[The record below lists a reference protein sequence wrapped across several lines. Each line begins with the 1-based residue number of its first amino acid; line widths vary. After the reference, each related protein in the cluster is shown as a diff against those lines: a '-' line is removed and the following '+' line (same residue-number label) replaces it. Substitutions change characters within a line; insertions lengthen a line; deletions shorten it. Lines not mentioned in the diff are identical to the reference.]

1 MLNQQ
6 TLEKLHAL
14 RLHGMAEAFR
24 AQSEQAG
31 ITELSFEE
39 RFALLVDQQWNWRQN
54 RALERRLAKAKLRH
68 RASVEDIDFRSPRGL
83 DRALVRPFT
92 QDSAWVREH
101 QNLFLIGPT
110 GIGKSFLACALAE
123 KACRDGFTAFYT
135 RSSQLFR
142 DLALA
147 RADGSLRT
155 LLARLARLDVLVV
168 DDWAMA
174 PLADA
179 ERRDFL
185 EICEDRYQ
193 ARSTVL
199 TSQLP
204 VAKWHEQIG
213 DPTLADSILD
223 RLVHQ
228 PLRPLARLRQAGL
241 WVSVQ
246 SADFTANYPPTSE
259 EEPQGTRVI
268 SESATIHRESV
279 QRATKRQLTSPSGH
293 LRT

>member
-14 RLHGMAEAFR
+14 RLQGMAEAFR
-24 AQSEQAG
+24 AQAQQEG

-68 RASVEDIDFRSPRGL
+68 RASVEDIDFHTPRGL
-83 DRALVRPFT
+83 DRALLRSLT
-92 QDSAWVREH
+92 QNSVWVREH

-110 GIGKSFLACALAE
+110 GIGKSFLGCALAE
-123 KACRDGFTAFYT
+123 KACRDGYTALYT
-135 RSSQLFR
+135 RATQLFR

-193 ARSTVL
+193 LRSMIL

-223 RLVHQ
+223 RLVHN
-228 PLRPLARLRQAGL
+228 AHRLEMRGE
-241 WVSVQ
+241 SMRKKRGGK
-246 SADFTANYPPTSE
+246 
-259 EEPQGTRVI
+259 EP
-268 SESATIHRESV
+268 
-279 QRATKRQLTSPSGH
+279 
-293 LRT
+293 